1 MLAKRS
7 FSTALAQIWIPL
19 LVLLL
24 FGVYH
29 GCISFVNHWQFR
41 TFAFDL
47 GYYTHTVYEFGHFRL
62 GEHVLENSIYW
73 HTWGDHF
80 EPILMLIGP
89 LIHLFGAYT
98 LLIVQWAAILI
109 GSIGAFRY
117 FQFRTEDKWL
127 PLIAMAQFL
136 AIWGN
141 SSALSFDFHAV
152 VLGAMVVPWL
162 LLYFHK
168 RDRFRLVVSLLL
180 LVACG
185 EKVAFW
191 GIFIFLG
198 LALLEFRNRRQVMW
212 AFGGATFCLA
222 WTVISLKYVIP
233 IFLHPDKVYQHF
245 DFHVM
250 GENNAEVIK
259 TILTQPGKAFRLLY
273 ESHTPED
280 KLARL
285 LKVELWKMIV
295 LSGGVAL
302 LRRPQYLLMLAPIL
316 LTKLYNDASIRWGI
330 NAHYSIE
337 FVPILCVAIY
347 EWIKDIRLNALRR
360 TAAILMFAITL
371 TASLVSLFTRYQLH
385 YRWENTNVFVSG
397 HWVRWEYDIRNLEYA
412 VSLVPPDVPVTAS
425 DRLVPHISPRDKIY
439 FFPTVKD
446 AEYAVIQLI
455 LDTYPIPEDRCRQL
469 YQEMLG
475 SGEWEELWVS
485 PEVGVLK
492 RRHP

>member
-1 MLAKRS
+1 MIAKRS
-7 FSTALAQIWIPL
+7 FATALAQIWIPL

-29 GCISFVNHWQFR
+29 GCITFVNHWQFR

-47 GYYTHTVYEFGHFRL
+47 GYYTHTVYEFGHLRL

-89 LIHLFGAYT
+89 LIHIFGAYT

-109 GSIGAFRY
+109 GAIGTFRY
-117 FQFRTEDKWL
+117 FQFRSEDKWL
-127 PLIAMAQFL
+127 PVIAMAQFL

-168 RDRFRLVVSLLL
+168 RDRLRLVISLLL

-198 LALLEFRNRRQVMW
+198 LALLELRNRRQVMW
-212 AFGGATFCLA
+212 ALGGATFCLA
-222 WTVISLKYVIP
+222 WTAVSLKYVIP
-233 IFLHPDKVYQHF
+233 LFLRPDKVYQHF

-250 GENNAEVIK
+250 GESNAEVIVNCFK
-259 TILTQPGKAFRLLY
+259 DPLKAIRLLY
-273 ESHTPED
+273 TAHRPELPET
-280 KLARL
+280 KL
-285 LKVELWKMIV
+285 LKVELWKMV
-295 LSGGVAL
+295 ALSGGIGL
-302 LRRPQYLLMLAPIL
+302 LRRPAYLLMLIPIIF
-316 LTKLYNDASIRWGI
+316 TKMFNDADIRWGI

-337 FVPILCVAIY
+337 FVPILCIALY
-347 EWIKDIRLNALRR
+347 EWVKDIRIPQLRR
-360 TAAILMFAITL
+360 SVAVFMLIL
-371 TASLVSLFTRYQLH
+371 TATSSIVSLSTRYVWSS
-385 YRWENTNVFVSG
+385 RPENLNVFDPR
-397 HWVRWEYDIRNLEYA
+397 HWERWEYDICNLEYA
-412 VSLVPPDVPVTAS
+412 LTFVPPDVPVTAS